1 MTTSDV
7 LCPICNS
14 KAKPLDKTGDAEGVN
29 CPQHGLF
36 KVAGSVFALAR
47 TRTRT
52 AAEWEKALTRAK
64 QRKKPGEW
72 PLIRSEDFD
81 DGGRLAAAAESEPSR
96 WA

>member
-64 QRKKPGEW
+64 QRKNRENGRLSGAKILTSRRQTCG
-72 PLIRSEDFD
+72 
-81 DGGRLAAAAESEPSR
+81 GGRKRATR